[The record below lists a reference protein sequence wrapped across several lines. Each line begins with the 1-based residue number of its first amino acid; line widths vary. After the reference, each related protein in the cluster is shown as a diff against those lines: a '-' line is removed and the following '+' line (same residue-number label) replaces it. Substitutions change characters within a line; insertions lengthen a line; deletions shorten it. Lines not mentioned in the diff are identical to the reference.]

1 MLARRW
7 HIAISLSCGIIL
19 GAILYLGSSRFFS
32 SEEVPLTGRDQRQP
46 VKAKAYV
53 HRVAPAQADEW
64 REEREEQALLQP
76 SNAGQ
81 RLEFAPRD
89 PEEWQGML
97 VNTTFQALCDRSS
110 TCGLAMACLEGRCGP
125 CSGDRDCEG
134 GERCVLQHCVPTDQA
149 ICASRA
155 DCPAGEVCML
165 SGCSDDRRGNRS
177 MKSYCSG
184 NQPRDRDPVLEQAAL
199 DRETELAGPDLR
211 TGAALGEPQA
221 LAEALFESMNSELE
235 MRSSE

>member
-1 MLARRW
+1 MTKLGRFRQVALSLLGGML
-7 HIAISLSCGIIL
+7 L
-19 GAILYLGSSRFFS
+19 GALIYLGSNRFAS
-32 SEEVPLTGRDQRQP
+32 SVEVPLAGRDLRQP
-46 VKAKAYV
+46 VRARAYV
-53 HRVAPAQADEW
+53 HRVSPAQAEEW
-64 REEREEQALLQP
+64 REEQARPQP
-76 SNAGQ
+76 RNTGQ
-81 RLEFAPRD
+81 RLVFAPRD

-110 TCGLAMACLEGRCGP
+110 SCGLAMACLEGRCGP
-125 CSGDRDCEG
+125 CSGDRNCER
-134 GERCVLQHCVPTDQA
+134 GERCVLQHCIPTEQA
-149 ICASRA
+149 VCASRA

-165 SGCSDDRRGNRS
+165 SGVSDDPRGNRS

-184 NQPRDRDPVLEQAAL
+184 NQPRDRDPILEQAAL
-199 DRETELAGPDLR
+199 DRERELAGPDMR